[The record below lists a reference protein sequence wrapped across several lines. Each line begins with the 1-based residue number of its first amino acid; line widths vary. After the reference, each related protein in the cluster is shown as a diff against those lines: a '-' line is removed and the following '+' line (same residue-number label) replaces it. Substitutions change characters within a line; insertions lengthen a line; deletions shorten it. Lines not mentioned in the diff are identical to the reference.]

1 VSNTSSRLTNVLLG
15 GALVLLAVDRTAPA
29 VHAQQAGGSS
39 YFAVTAPG
47 QGQGTNVLFVI
58 DPTTER
64 LMVYE
69 HKSGG
74 KLELVTVR
82 TMELDRAWLQ
92 WPAAPHPRAPIPAV
106 SDMKPPKEP
115 KEPPK

>member
-1 VSNTSSRLTNVLLG
+1 MSSSSSSFTNVLLG
-15 GALVLLAVDRTAPA
+15 GALVLLAVDRSAPP
-29 VHAQQAGGSS
+29 VHAQQAGGGQ

-69 HKSGG
+69 HKVGG
-74 KLELVTVR
+74 RLEMVTVR
-82 TMELDRAWLQ
+82 SMQFDREWLM
-92 WPAAPHPRAPIPAV
+92 WPKEGPRATVPPV
-106 SDMKPPKEP
+106 EKPK
-115 KEPPK
+115 

>member
-1 VSNTSSRLTNVLLG
+1 MSNSSSRFTNVLLG
-15 GALVLLAVDRTAPA
+15 GALVLLAVDRAPA
-29 VHAQQAGGSS
+29 RAAEAGGSQ

-64 LMVYE
+64 LLVYE

-82 TMELDRAWLQ
+82 AMELDRAWVQ

-106 SDMKPPKEP
+106 QDMKPKD
-115 KEPPK
+115 PPKDPPK